1 MVFFR
6 KISLFCLMKNRS
18 IMKNRKILISDSWVR
33 LKRIGRFLVLIC
45 LAVLVMLAVNTC
57 STTSNDNMLI
67 TTTSNDN
74 MLITYPTSELSQPS
88 STYSVTVNG
97 QPIVA
102 EKYNSVSYV
111 HFAFAGIA
119 NIEITAKENIQKYTL
134 SPKRY
139 NLKSTNNGNKIS
151 FSIAVPRKMILHQV
165 NALEEKLFIFAD
177 PLEDSPPALGQPN
190 VKNIIDYGVDPT
202 GKSDATTIIQQAIN
216 DVSAKLG
223 VLYFPPGIYKIKQLN
238 LKSNMTIYLAGGA
251 VLEATKEI
259 NPSYGLGL
267 ISMENVNNVKI
278 MGRGAIKG
286 NGSYWRPRGGW
297 YGLILG
303 EKANNVLV
311 QDIIILDPCVA
322 NVWMSHLE
330 NWQIYNV
337 KILADPKDFGNT
349 DGFDFISSRNIT
361 VENVLYLGTDDATAH
376 GGDKKSY
383 IKDNENINV
392 VNSVFYADGC
402 FKLGTTTEQD
412 AIQNI
417 TYENIDVVYTG
428 NFSGFWPV
436 TGGTSFK
443 NIFFKNIRVEDIL
456 DALPKRSMSADL
468 FQWRIMVASW
478 EATSS
483 SETLGSIRNV
493 YVDNLIVD
501 DHGGKSSVFEGYD
514 SQRNISNV
522 IFNNLYVEG
531 KLALNSKDAYFQVAN
546 QYVDLKFTSSN
557 PSIVNITATN
567 LYTSASGET
576 GHFRITRTGDLGQA
590 LTVKYVIR
598 GTAQNGTDYQTIPN
612 ALTIPAGASEAAIAI
627 QSKGNTN
634 QQGLK
639 TVFLSLKNL
648 PNRTDYMLG
657 PDFHAAMNILN

>member
-1 MVFFR
+1 
-6 KISLFCLMKNRS
+6 MKTS
-18 IMKNRKILISDSWVR
+18 KILIYDSWVR
-33 LKRIGRFLVLIC
+33 LKSIGSLLVLIC
-45 LAVLVMLAVNTC
+45 LAVPLILAVNTW
-57 STTSNDNMLI
+57 SITSNDNI
-67 TTTSNDN
+67 
-74 MLITYPTSELSQPS
+74 LITYPISKLSQPS

-102 EKYNSVSYV
+102 EKYNSLSYV
-111 HFAFAGIA
+111 HFTFAGIA
-119 NIEITAKENIQKYTL
+119 NIEITAKENIKKYTL

-139 NLKSTNNGNKIS
+139 NLKSTNTDNKIS
-151 FSIAVPRKMILHQV
+151 FSLAVPRKMILHQV

-177 PLEDSPPALGQPN
+177 PLEDSPPELGQPN
-190 VKNIIDYGVDPT
+190 VKNIIDYGVDRT

-259 NPSYGLGL
+259 NPSYGQGL

-297 YGLILG
+297 YSLILG
-303 EKANNVLV
+303 EKSNNVLV

-337 KILADPKDFGNT
+337 KILADPKDFINT
-349 DGFDFISSRNIT
+349 DGFDFWSSRNIT
-361 VENVLYLGTDDATAH
+361 VENILYLGTDDATSH

-392 VNSVFYADGC
+392 VNSVFYAGGG
-402 FKLGTTTEQD
+402 FKIGTSLAQD
-412 AIQNI
+412 FVRNI
-417 TYENIDVVYTG
+417 TYENIDVVYADEL
-428 NFSGFWPV
+428 SGFWPV
-436 TGGTSFK
+436 TGANFE
-443 NIFFKNIRVEDIL
+443 NIYFKNIRVEEIL
-456 DALPKRSMSADL
+456 DAPKGWGSAAL
-468 FQWRIMVASW
+468 FQWRILVASW

-483 SETLGSIRNV
+483 PNNLGYIRNV
-493 YVDNLIVD
+493 YVYNLKAD
-501 DHGGKSSVFEGYD
+501 DRGGTSSVFEGYD

-522 IFNNLYVEG
+522 IFDNLYIGG
-531 KLALNSKDAYFQVAN
+531 KLTVNSKDANFDIAN

-557 PSIVNITATN
+557 PTIVNISVIK
-567 LYTSASGET
+567 LYASARGET
-576 GHFRITRTGDLGQA
+576 GLFRVTRTGDTSKE
-590 LTVKYVIR
+590 LTVNYTIR
-598 GTAQNGTDYQTIPN
+598 GTAKNGTDYQTIPE
-612 ALTIPAGASEAAIAI
+612 AVTIPAGASEAAIAI
-627 QSKGNTN
+627 LPKPKN
-634 QQGLK
+634 QQKGLK
-639 TVFLSLKNL
+639 TVFLSLENL
-648 PNRTDYMLG
+648 PNSTDYMLDQ
-657 PDFHAAMNILN
+657 DFHAAVNIRNFRN

>member
-1 MVFFR
+1 
-6 KISLFCLMKNRS
+6 MKNS
-18 IMKNRKILISDSWVR
+18 KILISDSWVR
-33 LKRIGRFLVLIC
+33 LKRIGSLLVLIC
-45 LAVLVMLAVNTC
+45 LAVPLMLAA
-57 STTSNDNMLI
+57 TTWS
-67 TTTSNDN
+67 TTSNDN
-74 MLITYPTSELSQPS
+74 MLITYPTSNLSQGS

-97 QPIVA
+97 LPIVA

-119 NIEITAKENIQKYTL
+119 NIEITAKENIKKYTL

-190 VKNIIDYGVDPT
+190 VKNIIDYGVDRT

-223 VLYFPPGIYKIKQLN
+223 VLYFPPGIYQIKQLN

-259 NPSYGLGL
+259 NPSYGQGL

-297 YGLILG
+297 YSLILG

-337 KILADPKDFGNT
+337 KILADPKDFVNT
-349 DGFDFISSRNIT
+349 DGFDFWSSRNIT
-361 VENVLYLGTDDATAH
+361 VENILYLGTDDATSH

-392 VNSVFYADGC
+392 VNSVFYAGGG
-402 FKLGTTTEQD
+402 FKLGTSAEQD

-417 TYENIDVVYTG
+417 TYENIDVVYADAL
-428 NFSGFWPV
+428 SGFWPV
-436 TGGTSFK
+436 TGASFK

-456 DALPKRSMSADL
+456 DAPKGWGSADL
-468 FQWRIMVASW
+468 FQWRIMLASW
-478 EATSS
+478 EPTSS
-483 SETLGSIRNV
+483 IENLGSIRNV

-501 DHGGKSSVFEGYD
+501 DHGSKSSVFEGYD

-531 KLALNSKDAYFQVAN
+531 RLALNPKDAYFQLAN

-639 TVFLSLKNL
+639 TVFLSLENL

>member
-1 MVFFR
+1 
-6 KISLFCLMKNRS
+6 
-18 IMKNRKILISDSWVR
+18 
-33 LKRIGRFLVLIC
+33 
-45 LAVLVMLAVNTC
+45 
-57 STTSNDNMLI
+57 
-67 TTTSNDN
+67 
-74 MLITYPTSELSQPS
+74 
-88 STYSVTVNG
+88 
-97 QPIVA
+97 
-102 EKYNSVSYV
+102 
-111 HFAFAGIA
+111 
-119 NIEITAKENIQKYTL
+119 
-134 SPKRY
+134 
-139 NLKSTNNGNKIS
+139 
-151 FSIAVPRKMILHQV
+151 
-165 NALEEKLFIFAD
+165 
-177 PLEDSPPALGQPN
+177 
-190 VKNIIDYGVDPT
+190 
-202 GKSDATTIIQQAIN
+202 
-216 DVSAKLG
+216 
-223 VLYFPPGIYKIKQLN
+223 
-238 LKSNMTIYLAGGA
+238 MTIYLAGGA

-259 NPSYGLGL
+259 NPSYGQGL

-297 YGLILG
+297 YSLILG

-337 KILADPKDFGNT
+337 KILADAKDFVNT
-349 DGFDFISSRNIT
+349 DGFDFWSSRNIT
-361 VENVLYLGTDDATAH
+361 VDNVLYLGTDDATSH

-392 VNSVFYADGC
+392 VNSVFYADSC
-402 FKLGTTTEQD
+402 FKIGTSTEQD

-417 TYENIDVVYTG
+417 TYENIDVVFTG
-428 NFSGFWPV
+428 NFSGLWAV
-436 TGGTSFK
+436 TGGATFK
-443 NIFFKNIRVEDIL
+443 NIFFKNIRVEDVL
-456 DALPKRSMSADL
+456 DAPKRWMSADL
-468 FQWRIMVASW
+468 FQLRIMVASW

-483 SETLGSIRNV
+483 IESLGSIRDV

-501 DHGGKSSVFEGYD
+501 DHGGESSVFEGYD

-531 KLALNSKDAYFQVAN
+531 KLALNPKDAYFQLAN

-557 PSIVNITATN
+557 PIIVNITATN

-598 GTAQNGTDYQTIPN
+598 GTAQNGTDYQTLPN

-639 TVFLSLKNL
+639 TVFLSLENL
-648 PNRTDYMLG
+648 PNRTDYMLD

>member
-1 MVFFR
+1 
-6 KISLFCLMKNRS
+6 
-18 IMKNRKILISDSWVR
+18 
-33 LKRIGRFLVLIC
+33 
-45 LAVLVMLAVNTC
+45 MLAVNTC
-57 STTSNDNMLI
+57 STTSNN
-67 TTTSNDN
+67 N
-74 MLITYPTSELSQPS
+74 MLITYPTSKLSQES

-119 NIEITAKENIQKYTL
+119 NIEITAKENIKKYTL

-139 NLKSTNNGNKIS
+139 NIKSTNSGNKIS

-238 LKSNMTIYLAGGA
+238 LKSNMTVYLAGGA

-259 NPSYGLGL
+259 NPSYGYGL

-278 MGRGAIKG
+278 MGRGVIKG

-297 YGLILG
+297 YSLILG

-337 KILADPKDFGNT
+337 KILAAPDPEFLNT
-349 DGFDFISSRNIT
+349 DGFDFWSSRNIT
-361 VENVLYLGTDDATAH
+361 IDNVLYKGTDDATSH
-376 GGDKKSY
+376 GGDKESD
-383 IKDNENINV
+383 IKNNENINV
-392 VNSVFYADGC
+392 LNSVFYGGNGFRIGSTA
-402 FKLGTTTEQD
+402 EQD
-412 AIQNI
+412 VIQNI
-417 TYENIDVVYTG
+417 TYENIDLVFA
-428 NFSGFWPV
+428 NEMSGFWPV
-436 TGGTSFK
+436 TGANFE
-443 NIFFKNIRVEDIL
+443 NIYFKNIRVEDTL
-456 DALPKRSMSADL
+456 DVPTVDKAALI
-468 FQWRIMVASW
+468 FNWRIMEVSW
-478 EATSS
+478 EPTSS
-483 SETLGSIRNV
+483 IEKLGSIKNI
-493 YVDNLIVD
+493 YFDNLIVD
-501 DHGGKSSVFEGYD
+501 DPGGQRSVFEGYD

-522 IFNNLYVEG
+522 IFNNFYLRG
-531 KLALNSKDAYFQVAN
+531 KLALNPKDAYFQLAN

-612 ALTIPAGASEAAIAI
+612 ALTIPASASEAEIAI
-627 QSKGNTN
+627 QPKDNTN

-639 TVFLSLKNL
+639 TVFLSLENL

-657 PDFHAAMNILN
+657 PDFHATMNILN

>member
-1 MVFFR
+1 M
-6 KISLFCLMKNRS
+6 MKNS
-18 IMKNRKILISDSWVR
+18 KKLISDSWVR
-33 LKRIGRFLVLIC
+33 LKRVGSLLVLIC
-45 LAVLVMLAVNTC
+45 LAVPLMLAVNTWAI
-57 STTSNDNMLI
+57 TSNDNI
-67 TTTSNDN
+67 
-74 MLITYPTSELSQPS
+74 LITYPTSKLSQRS

-97 QPIVA
+97 QPVVA
-102 EKYNSVSYV
+102 EKYNSLSYV
-111 HFAFAGIA
+111 HFAFAGRA
-119 NIEITAKENIQKYTL
+119 NIEITAKQNIKKYTL

-139 NLKSTNNGNKIS
+139 NLKSTKNGNKIS

-165 NALEEKLFIFAD
+165 NALEEKLFILAD

-190 VKNIIDYGVDPT
+190 VKNIIDYGVDRT

-216 DVSAKLG
+216 DVSAKVG

-259 NPSYGLGL
+259 NPSYGQGL
-267 ISMENVNNVKI
+267 ISLENVNNVKI

-297 YGLILG
+297 YSLILG
-303 EKANNVLV
+303 EKSNNVLI
-311 QDIIILDPCVA
+311 QDILILDPCVA

-330 NWQIYNV
+330 KWQIYNV
-337 KILADPKDFGNT
+337 KILADPKDFINT
-349 DGFDFISSRNIT
+349 DGFDFWSSRNIT
-361 VENVLYLGTDDATAH
+361 VENILYLGTDDATSH

-383 IKDNENINV
+383 IQDNENINV
-392 VNSVFYADGC
+392 VNSVFYAGGC
-402 FKLGTTTEQD
+402 FKLGTSTEQD

-417 TYENIDVVYTG
+417 TYENIDVVYADA
-428 NFSGFWPV
+428 FSGFWPV
-436 TGGTSFK
+436 TGASFK
-443 NIFFKNIRVEDIL
+443 NIFLKNIRVEDIL
-456 DALPKRSMSADL
+456 DAPKGWGSADL
-468 FQWRIMVASW
+468 FQWRVMVASW
-478 EATSS
+478 EPKSS
-483 SETLGSIRNV
+483 IENLGSIRNV

-501 DHGGKSSVFEGYD
+501 DRGGKSSVFEGYD

-522 IFNNLYVEG
+522 IFDNLYVEG
-531 KLALNSKDAYFQVAN
+531 RLALNPKDAYFQVAN
-546 QYVDLKFTSSN
+546 EYVDLKFTSSN

-567 LYTSASGET
+567 LYTSASGAT

-612 ALTIPAGASEAAIAI
+612 ALTIPAGASEAVIAI

-657 PDFHAAMNILN
+657 PDFHAAINILN

>member
-1 MVFFR
+1 MP
-6 KISLFCLMKNRS
+6 KCSEK
-18 IMKNRKILISDSWVR
+18 LISDSWVR

-45 LAVLVMLAVNTC
+45 LAVLVILAVNTC

-119 NIEITAKENIQKYTL
+119 NIEITAKENIEKYTL

-177 PLEDSPPALGQPN
+177 PLEDSPPTLGQPN

-259 NPSYGLGL
+259 NPSYGQGL

-297 YGLILG
+297 YSLILG

-337 KILADPKDFGNT
+337 KILADPKDFVNT
-349 DGFDFISSRNIT
+349 DGFDFWSSRNIT
-361 VENVLYLGTDDATAH
+361 VDNVLYLGTDDATSH

-392 VNSVFYADGC
+392 VNSVFYADSG
-402 FKLGTTTEQD
+402 FKIGTSTDQD
-412 AIQNI
+412 VIQNI
-417 TYENIDVVYTG
+417 THENIDVVFTG

-436 TGGTSFK
+436 TGGATFK
-443 NIFFKNIRVEDIL
+443 NIFFKNIRVEDVQ
-456 DALPKRSMSADL
+456 DAPKRWMSADL

-478 EATSS
+478 EPTSS
-483 SETLGSIRNV
+483 IETLGSIRNV

-501 DHGGKSSVFEGYD
+501 AHGGKSSVFEGYD

-522 IFNNLYVEG
+522 IFNNLYVKG
-531 KLALNSKDAYFQVAN
+531 KLALNPKDAYFQLAN

-612 ALTIPAGASEAAIAI
+612 ALTIPVGASEAAIAI

-639 TVFLSLKNL
+639 TVFLSLENL

>member
-1 MVFFR
+1 M
-6 KISLFCLMKNRS
+6 MKNS
-18 IMKNRKILISDSWVR
+18 KKLISDSWVR
-33 LKRIGRFLVLIC
+33 LKSIGSLLVLIC
-45 LAVLVMLAVNTC
+45 LAVPFMLAVNTWAI
-57 STTSNDNMLI
+57 TSNDNI
-67 TTTSNDN
+67 
-74 MLITYPTSELSQPS
+74 LITYPTSKLSQRS

-97 QPIVA
+97 QPLVA

-119 NIEITAKENIQKYTL
+119 NIEITAKQNIEKYTL

-190 VKNIIDYGVDPT
+190 VKNIIDYGVDRT
-202 GKSDATTIIQQAIN
+202 GKSDGTTIIQQAIN

-259 NPSYGLGL
+259 NPSYGQGL
-267 ISMENVNNVKI
+267 ISMEKVNNVKI

-297 YGLILG
+297 YSLILG

-337 KILADPKDFGNT
+337 KILADPKDFVNT
-349 DGFDFISSRNIT
+349 DGFDFWSSRNIT
-361 VENVLYLGTDDATAH
+361 VENILYLGTDDATSH

-392 VNSVFYADGC
+392 VNSVFYAAGC
-402 FKLGTTTEQD
+402 FKIGTSTEQD

-417 TYENIDVVYTG
+417 TYENIDVVFTG
-428 NFSGFWPV
+428 NFSGLWAV
-436 TGGTSFK
+436 TGGATFK
-443 NIFFKNIRVEDIL
+443 NIFFKNIRVEDVL
-456 DALPKRSMSADL
+456 DAPKGWMSADL

-478 EATSS
+478 EPTSS
-483 SETLGSIRNV
+483 IETLGSIRNV

-501 DHGGKSSVFEGYD
+501 DRGSKSSVFEGYD

-522 IFNNLYVEG
+522 IFDNLYVEG
-531 KLALNSKDAYFQVAN
+531 RLALNPKDAYFQLAN

-639 TVFLSLKNL
+639 TVFLSLENL

>member
-1 MVFFR
+1 M
-6 KISLFCLMKNRS
+6 MKNS
-18 IMKNRKILISDSWVR
+18 KILISDSWVR
-33 LKRIGRFLVLIC
+33 LKRIRRFLVLIC
-45 LAVLVMLAVNTC
+45 LAVLVILAVNTC
-57 STTSNDNMLI
+57 S
-67 TTTSNDN
+67 TTSNDN

-97 QPIVA
+97 EPIVA

-119 NIEITAKENIQKYTL
+119 NIEITAKENIKKYTL

-190 VKNIIDYGVDPT
+190 VKNIIDYGVDRT

-223 VLYFPPGIYKIKQLN
+223 VLYFPPGIYQIKQLN

-259 NPSYGLGL
+259 NPSYGQGL

-297 YGLILG
+297 YSLILG

-337 KILADPKDFGNT
+337 KILADPKDFVNT
-349 DGFDFISSRNIT
+349 DGFDFWSSRNIT
-361 VENVLYLGTDDATAH
+361 VENILYLGTDDATSH

-392 VNSVFYADGC
+392 VNSVFYAGGC
-402 FKLGTTTEQD
+402 FKLGTSTEQD

-417 TYENIDVVYTG
+417 TYENIDVVYADAL
-428 NFSGFWPV
+428 SGFWPV
-436 TGGTSFK
+436 TGASFK

-456 DALPKRSMSADL
+456 DAPKGWGSADL
-468 FQWRIMVASW
+468 FQWRVMVASW
-478 EATSS
+478 EPKSS
-483 SETLGSIRNV
+483 IENLGSIRNV

-501 DHGGKSSVFEGYD
+501 DHGSKSSVFEGYD

-531 KLALNSKDAYFQVAN
+531 RLALNPKDAYFQLAN

-612 ALTIPAGASEAAIAI
+612 SLTIPVGASEAAIAI

-639 TVFLSLKNL
+639 TVFLSLENL

>member
-1 MVFFR
+1 M
-6 KISLFCLMKNRS
+6 MKNS
-18 IMKNRKILISDSWVR
+18 KILISDSWVR
-33 LKRIGRFLVLIC
+33 LKIIGSLLGLIC
-45 LAVLVMLAVNTC
+45 LAVPLMLAVNTWAI
-57 STTSNDNMLI
+57 TSNDNI
-67 TTTSNDN
+67 
-74 MLITYPTSELSQPS
+74 LITYPTSKLSQRS

-97 QPIVA
+97 QPVVA
-102 EKYNSVSYV
+102 EKYNSLSYV
-111 HFAFAGIA
+111 HFAFAGVA
-119 NIEITAKENIQKYTL
+119 NIEITAKQNIKKYTL

-139 NLKSTNNGNKIS
+139 NLKSTKNGNKIS

-165 NALEEKLFIFAD
+165 NALEEKLFILAD

-190 VKNIIDYGVDPT
+190 VKNIIDYGVDRT

-216 DVSAKLG
+216 DVSAKVG

-238 LKSNMTIYLAGGA
+238 LKSNMTMYLAGGA

-259 NPSYGLGL
+259 NPSYGQGL
-267 ISMENVNNVKI
+267 ISLENVNNVKI
-278 MGRGAIKG
+278 MGRGALKG

-297 YGLILG
+297 YSLILG
-303 EKANNVLV
+303 EKSNNVLI
-311 QDIIILDPCVA
+311 QDILILDPCVA

-330 NWQIYNV
+330 KWQIYNV
-337 KILADPKDFGNT
+337 KILADPKDFINT
-349 DGFDFISSRNIT
+349 DGFDFWSSRNIT
-361 VENVLYLGTDDATAH
+361 VENILYLGTDDATSH

-383 IKDNENINV
+383 IQDNENINV
-392 VNSVFYADGC
+392 VNSVFYAGGG
-402 FKLGTTTEQD
+402 FKLGTSAEQD

-417 TYENIDVVYTG
+417 TYENIDVVYADAL
-428 NFSGFWPV
+428 SGFWPV
-436 TGGTSFK
+436 TGASFK
-443 NIFFKNIRVEDIL
+443 NIFLKNIRVEDIQ
-456 DALPKRSMSADL
+456 DAPKGWGSADL
-468 FQWRIMVASW
+468 FQWRVMVASW
-478 EATSS
+478 EPKSS
-483 SETLGSIRNV
+483 IENLGSIRNV

-501 DHGGKSSVFEGYD
+501 DYGGKSSVFEGYD

-522 IFNNLYVEG
+522 IFNNLYLEG
-531 KLALNSKDAYFQVAN
+531 RLALNPKDAYFQLVN

-648 PNRTDYMLG
+648 PNKTDYMLG

>member
-1 MVFFR
+1 
-6 KISLFCLMKNRS
+6 
-18 IMKNRKILISDSWVR
+18 MKNRKTLISDSWVR
-33 LKRIGRFLVLIC
+33 LKRIGSLLVLIC
-45 LAVLVMLAVNTC
+45 LAVPLMLGATIW
-57 STTSNDNMLI
+57 S
-67 TTTSNDN
+67 TTSNDN
-74 MLITYPTSELSQPS
+74 MLITYPTSNLSQGS

-111 HFAFAGIA
+111 HFAFAGVA
-119 NIEITAKENIQKYTL
+119 NIEITAKENIKKYTL

-151 FSIAVPRKMILHQV
+151 FSIAVPRKIILHQV
-165 NALEEKLFIFAD
+165 NALEEKLFILAD

-259 NPSYGLGL
+259 NPSYGQGL

-297 YGLILG
+297 YSLILG

-337 KILADPKDFGNT
+337 KILADPKDFVNT
-349 DGFDFISSRNIT
+349 DGFDFWSSRNIT
-361 VENVLYLGTDDATAH
+361 VENILYLGTDDATSH

-392 VNSVFYADGC
+392 VNSVFYAGGG
-402 FKLGTTTEQD
+402 FKLGTSAEQD

-417 TYENIDVVYTG
+417 TYENIDVVYADAL
-428 NFSGFWPV
+428 SGFWPV
-436 TGGTSFK
+436 TGASFK

-456 DALPKRSMSADL
+456 DAPKGWGSADL
-468 FQWRIMVASW
+468 FQWRIMLASW
-478 EATSS
+478 EPTSS
-483 SETLGSIRNV
+483 IENLGSIRNV

-501 DHGGKSSVFEGYD
+501 DHGSKSSVFEGYD

-531 KLALNSKDAYFQVAN
+531 KLALNPKDAYFQLAN

-639 TVFLSLKNL
+639 TVFLSLENL